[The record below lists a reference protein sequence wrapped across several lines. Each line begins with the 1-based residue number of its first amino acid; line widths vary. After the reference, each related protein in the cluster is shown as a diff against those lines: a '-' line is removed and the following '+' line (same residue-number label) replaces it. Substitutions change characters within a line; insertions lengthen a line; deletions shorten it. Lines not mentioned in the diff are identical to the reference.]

1 MGGEI
6 EGFVYWILLF
16 RIYMIMLSLCEYL
29 NKFMIFLFVYLI
41 DNQDYELSI
50 MLDFGFLVII
60 FFLEINLLD
69 RRYNLKVG
77 REDEEFFQMFFILRN
92 LNLLVYFSLVQISRI
107 EVLCEEYVIFVL
119 FLDNIKVGWK

>member
-107 EVLCEEYVIFVL
+107 EVLCEEYVVFVL